1 MASVGFIFIFCL
13 ESTLGK
19 YTWVRVTSTTVM
31 IIFRKCHESYL
42 ITTMSKVVSQKLRG
56 TLTKAPLQ
64 LKILQTWI
72 KICLNSFSKTW
83 VNTISPKSRKVKVSL
98 KLLFAKNTSPHFK
111 EHCTK
116 VDDTSLIVMLY
127 ASSSLKQTYFL
138 NLTQALLTYWIAFV
152 TVYLN
157 SYFLIIDILWSL
169 NFIQCLYVFFIK
181 TTK

>member
-1 MASVGFIFIFCL
+1 
-13 ESTLGK
+13 
-19 YTWVRVTSTTVM
+19 
-31 IIFRKCHESYL
+31 
-42 ITTMSKVVSQKLRG
+42 MSKVVSQKLRG

-116 VDDTSLIVMLY
+116 VDDTSLIVMSY
-127 ASSSLKQTYFL
+127 ASFSLKQTYFL

-152 TVYLN
+152 TVYLH